1 MDTRVR
7 VEFQPVGRRAVV
19 APGTSLLEAARAV
32 GIGLQATCGGTGVCG
47 SCRVRVVT
55 GRVSP
60 VSHTELHEL
69 GRPAIALGI
78 RLACQ
83 AAAESDLTLD
93 LPADSLTAPQRL
105 QVEAAE
111 TGVAI
116 APAVIPYD
124 LELEPPTLEDSRAD
138 ATRLRQAL
146 WGWTGEPV
154 TIRQSVLA
162 ELSPMLRASGWR
174 VRVAVH
180 SRAGRR
186 QVVGVMPVRRKLLGF
201 AVDIGTTKVAMYLV
215 DLEAGTTLAST
226 GVMNPQVAYGEDIIS
241 RLAYVSQHADGA
253 ALLQRQLL
261 DCLRDGLEDL
271 CRAAGH
277 EASQVVGNTVMHH
290 LFAGLPTAQL
300 GVAPYVAAVSD
311 PLAIPARILG
321 LPLAPG
327 AEVFLPPTIAGF
339 VGADHVAM
347 LLAAD
352 AHLRK
357 GTVLALDVGTNTEIS
372 LLTAN
377 RLLTCSCPSGPAFE
391 GAHLS
396 SGMRAAPGAIE
407 AVVIHDGRIHVRT
420 IGDRPAVGICG
431 SGILD
436 ATAAMLSVGM
446 LSERGN
452 FQKDHPLL
460 SDGALLLAPASAP
473 GGRAVTVDRRDV
485 MEVQLAKAAIQA
497 GIGTLLASAGVTAE
511 LIDAVIV
518 AGAFGSYLDVRSA
531 IRIGMFP
538 AIPVERYHQV
548 GNAAGLGARQMLLS
562 AERRRIAEA
571 LALRAEYLEVSTRPD
586 FTERYLKAL
595 WFRGTRRC

>member
-1 MDTRVR
+1 MDTRAR
-7 VEFQPVGRRAVV
+7 VEFQPIGRRAEV
-19 APGTSLLEAARAV
+19 APGTSILEVAQAV

-60 VSHTELHEL
+60 VNHTEIDEL
-69 GRPAIALGI
+69 GRPAIAQGI

-83 AAAESDLTLD
+83 ATVESDLTLD

-105 QVEAAE
+105 QLEAAE
-111 TGVAI
+111 TGVEI
-116 APAVIPYD
+116 DPVVVPYD
-124 LELEPPTLEDSRAD
+124 LALEPPTLEDARAD
-138 ATRLRQAL
+138 ATRLQQAL
-146 WGWTGEPV
+146 WGATGAMV
-154 TIRQSVLA
+154 TIPQPVLA

-180 SRAGRR
+180 SRAGR
-186 QVVGVMPVRRKLLGF
+186 QHVVGVIPAQRPLLGL

-226 GVMNPQVAYGEDIIS
+226 GVMNPQIAYGEDIIS
-241 RLAYVSQHADGA
+241 RLAYVSQRAEGA
-253 ALLQRQLL
+253 ALLQQRIL

-277 EASQVVGNTVMHH
+277 EASQVVDAVVVGNTAMHH

-300 GVAPYVAAVSD
+300 GVAPYVAAMSD
-311 PLAIPARILG
+311 PLPIPAWRLK

-436 ATAAMLSVGM
+436 ATAAMLSAGM

-452 FQKDHPLL
+452 FRKDHPLL
-460 SDGALLLAPASAP
+460 SSGALVLAPAPAP
-473 GGRAVTVDRRDV
+473 GGRAVTVHRRDV
-485 MEVQLAKAAIQA
+485 MEIQLAKAAIQA
-497 GIGTLLASAGVTAE
+497 GIGTLLAFAGVAAE
-511 LIDAVIV
+511 MIDAVIV
-518 AGAFGSYLDVRSA
+518 AGAFGSYLDIRSA

-538 AIPVERYHQV
+538 AIPLQRYHQA

-571 LALRAEYLEVSTRPD
+571 LALRAEYFEVATSPA
-586 FTERYLKAL
+586 FTERYLRAL
-595 WFRGTRRC
+595 WF